1 MSGKYNGVQ
10 YHIKHTH
17 PLAVYIHCSAHYLNL
32 AVSSS
37 CGIQSI
43 RNCLGIFWKLRDFF
57 IFPKRKA
64 GLSLAIEQSENVLSK
79 RSLKRSCKTRWIE
92 SIQ

>member
-10 YHIKHTH
+10 YHIKQAH
-17 PLAVYIHCSAHYLNL
+17 PLAVIHCSAHSLNL

-43 RNCLGIFWKLRDFF
+43 RNCLGIVGKLPDFF

-64 GLSLAIEQSENVLSK
+64 VLSLAIEQSENVL
-79 RSLKRSCKTRWIE
+79 
-92 SIQ
+92 